1 MNETIV
7 KLIHTINNCN
17 CPPQNLVLCPMFL
30 NIFSPSDSPRKV
42 WVRWTLGLPEQLK
55 STNWVLCTELHGQH
69 SLTDVRKRRQINA
82 RCKAQTN
89 MNMATR
95 KPEKIFHNCIQKYLK
110 NCSRNTEKTRKHLFP
125 SSNLYIKLTYIV
137 SKRGTKL
144 MPVAK
149 HKPRSIWL
157 QENQKN
163 IS

>member
-95 KPEKIFHNCIQKYLK
+95 KPEKYFITVLIHKYLK
-110 NCSRNTEKTRKHLFP
+110 KKNKKKKPFIRPILST
-125 SSNLYIKLTYIV
+125 KLTN
-137 SKRGTKL
+137 S
-144 MPVAK
+144 
-149 HKPRSIWL
+149 HWL
-157 QENQKN
+157 RFFDRCQKEAPN
-163 IS
+163 